1 MLVTIKLNYVQQES
15 IDRLVDILE
24 VPSKDVVQLLID
36 KVLHD
41 KELLDKLLNRH
52 YR

>member
-1 MLVTIKLNYVQQES
+1 MLVTIKLNYIQQES

-36 KVLHD
+36 RVLLD
-41 KELLDKLLNRH
+41 KELLDKLLN
-52 YR
+52 